1 MNIVIMGPPGAGK
14 GTMTK
19 RLVDEFNYKLIC
31 AGDLL
36 RAEKASGSELG
47 EKIASIIDEGNLVPD
62 SMITKI
68 IYDEIR
74 KPVELGKYFLIDGY
88 PRTVKQATELDQMIN
103 VQIVLWLN
111 ISDETTVSRNL
122 KRGLTSGRPD
132 DANEEVIRKRLQ
144 NYNDLSFPLKNFYE
158 KNIVEID
165 AEGTVDEVYK
175 RIIDTLFETY
185 TEARD
190 ISDII

>member
-1 MNIVIMGPPGAGK
+1 
-14 GTMTK
+14 MTK

-47 EKIASIIDEGNLVPD
+47 KKIASIIDDGNLVPD

>member
-47 EKIASIIDEGNLVPD
+47 KKIASIIDDGNLVPD

>member
-36 RAEKASGSELG
+36 KAEKASGSELG
-47 EKIASIIDEGNLVPD
+47 KKIASIIDDGNLVPD

>member
-36 RAEKASGSELG
+36 RAEKSSGSELG
-47 EKIASIIDEGNLVPD
+47 KKIASIIDEGNLVPD

-68 IYDEIR
+68 IYDELR
-74 KPVELGKYFLIDGY
+74 EPVELGKYFLIDGY
-88 PRTVKQATELDQMIN
+88 PRTVKQATELNQMIN

-132 DANEEVIRKRLQ
+132 DANEEVIRKRIQ
-144 NYNDLSFPLKNFYE
+144 NYNELSFPLKHFYYD
-158 KNIVEID
+158 NIVEID

-185 TEARD
+185 TEPRD

>member
-1 MNIVIMGPPGAGK
+1 MGPPGAGK

-19 RLVDEFNYKLIC
+19 RLVEDFNYKLIC

-47 EKIASIIDEGNLVPD
+47 KKIASIIDQGNLVPD
-62 SMITKI
+62 AMITKI

-74 KPVELGKYFLIDGY
+74 KPVGIGKYFLIDGY
-88 PRTVKQATELDQMIN
+88 PRTKKQATELDQMIN

-111 ISDETTVSRNL
+111 VSDETTIKRNL
-122 KRGLTSGRPD
+122 NRGLTSGRPD
-132 DANEEVIRKRLQ
+132 DANEEVIKQRLQ
-144 NYNDLSFPLKNFYE
+144 NYKELSFPIKDYYE

-165 AEGTVDEVYK
+165 AEGTVDDVYQ

-185 TEARD
+185 VEPRD
-190 ISDII
+190 INDII

>member
-1 MNIVIMGPPGAGK
+1 MGPPGAGK

-19 RLVDEFNYKLIC
+19 RLVENFNYKLIC

-47 EKIASIIDEGNLVPD
+47 NKIASLIDSGNLVPD
-62 SMITKI
+62 KVITRI
-68 IYDEIR
+68 IYEEIK
-74 KPVELGKYFLIDGY
+74 KPIEVGKYFLLDGY
-88 PRTVKQATELDQMIN
+88 PRTIKQATELDQMIN
-103 VQIVLWLN
+103 VQIVIWLN
-111 ISDETTVSRNL
+111 ISDETTINRNL

-132 DANEEVIRKRLQ
+132 DANEDIIKQRLKS
-144 NYNDLSFPLKNFYE
+144 YNDLSVPLKNHYFD
-158 KNIVEID
+158 NIVEID
-165 AEGTVDEVYK
+165 AEGSVDDVYK

-185 TEARD
+185 TEAKD